1 MDQTL
6 RKLTLVGPAA
16 IESALIDCLDGM
28 EPALPGYTILSG
40 EGRGAS
46 ADLPSPAERVR
57 GAMRVITVL
66 MILPEREIHPILEA
80 VRQACPRPNIAFW
93 VEPIL
98 DFGRLK

>member
-6 RKLTLVGPAA
+6 RKLTLVGPVA
-16 IESALIDCLDGM
+16 IESAMIDCLDRLK
-28 EPALPGYTILSG
+28 PDLPGYTIISG
-40 EGRGAS
+40 EGRGLE

-66 MILPEREIHPILEA
+66 IILQEMQITPVLEA
-80 VRQACPRPNIAFW
+80 IREACPRPNIAFW